1 MHDQSSIDRLDLADT
16 SICKMLQND
25 RDIMVSVELAA
36 LRRDVDDEKICR
48 APNNGD
54 HYFP

>member
-1 MHDQSSIDRLDLADT
+1 MHDQSSIGRPDLADT

-25 RDIMVSVELAA
+25 RDIIMSVELAA
-36 LRRDVDDEKICR
+36 LRRDVDDVKIYR

>member
-1 MHDQSSIDRLDLADT
+1 
-16 SICKMLQND
+16 MLQND
-25 RDIMVSVELAA
+25 RDIIVSVEFAA
-36 LRRDVDDEKICR
+36 LGRDVDDEKIYR